1 MLIININQNIIYLA
15 LSKSGT
21 QCEVVSA
28 FDGQSENELTIK
40 KGDIVSIV
48 LVSDDGWW
56 RVRLTNDDGTEEEG
70 LVPSVCLSDKRV
82 KKTQHTNNNDHTSN
96 SSANSTG
103 MIVSV
108 SDEAE
113 SVSGNNY

>member
-1 MLIININQNIIYLA
+1 M
-15 LSKSGT
+15 
-21 QCEVVSA
+21 SA

-40 KGDIVSIV
+40 KGDIVTV
-48 LVSDDGWW
+48 LLVSDDGWW
-56 RVRLTNDDGTEEEG
+56 RVRMANDDDNDEEG

-82 KKTQHTNNNDHTSN
+82 KKPKPTSNDQTSN

-108 SDEAE
+108 SDGTE
-113 SVSGNNY
+113 SVPGTNG